1 MNPLMEVKRMIAYKG
16 FAPGLICR
24 GHQFVMGVNKTEK
37 ANCRQN
43 GFHCAENPLDCLTYY
58 SNLDQAEYYI
68 VNAGGDMDEDGD
80 DTKISCT
87 ELTILKKLTK
97 EDFFLHSLAFMAD
110 HPLREWS
117 SHVAKDRA
125 EACAGYA
132 VARGIDPVA
141 RGKKGDILAFAKE
154 DPAGK
159 NIIQIALAQVDGR
172 KVLPDTWYGTD
183 LTERKVA
190 LL

>member
-1 MNPLMEVKRMIAYKG
+1 MEVKRMIAYKG

-24 GHQFVMGVNKTEK
+24 GHQFVLGVNKTEK

>member
-1 MNPLMEVKRMIAYKG
+1 MIAYKG
-16 FAPGLICR
+16 FDPGLVCR
-24 GHQFVMGVNKTEK
+24 GYQFVMGLNKTEK

-43 GFHCAENPLDCLTYY
+43 GFHCAETPLDCLTYY
-58 SNLDQAEYYI
+58 PNMDQAEYYI
-68 VNAGGDMDEDGD
+68 VNAGGDIDEDGD

-117 SHVAKDRA
+117 SHVTKDRA
-125 EACAGYA
+125 EASAGYA
-132 VARGIDPVA
+132 VVRGIDPVA
-141 RGKKGDILAFAKE
+141 NGREKDILAFAKE
-154 DPAGK
+154 DPAGRT
-159 NIIQIALAQVDGR
+159 IIQIALAQVDGG
-172 KVLPDTWYGTD
+172 KVLPDTWYGTN
-183 LTERKVA
+183 LTERQVA

>member
-1 MNPLMEVKRMIAYKG
+1 MIAYKG

-24 GHQFVMGVNKTEK
+24 EYQFVMGLNKTEK

-58 SNLDQAEYYI
+58 PHMNQAEYYI
-68 VNAGGDMDEDGD
+68 VNAGGDIDEDGD

-97 EDFFLHSLAFMAD
+97 EDFFLHGLAFMAD

-117 SHVAKDRA
+117 SHVSKDKVSDGKLRETQTA
-125 EACAGYA
+125 NYFSNPYPIDCAVPSVNA
-132 VARGIDPVA
+132 
-141 RGKKGDILAFAKE
+141 
-154 DPAGK
+154 
-159 NIIQIALAQVDGR
+159 
-172 KVLPDTWYGTD
+172 
-183 LTERKVA
+183 
-190 LL
+190 

>member
-1 MNPLMEVKRMIAYKG
+1 MIAYKG

-24 GHQFVMGVNKTEK
+24 GYQFVLGLNKTEK
-37 ANCRQN
+37 ANCRHN

-58 SNLDQAEYYI
+58 PNMERAEYYI
-68 VNAGGDMDEDGD
+68 VNAGGDIDEDGN

-87 ELTILKKLTK
+87 ELTVLKKLTK
-97 EDFFLHSLAFMAD
+97 EDFFLHGLAFMAD

-117 SHVAKDRA
+117 CRVVKDKA
-125 EACAGYA
+125 EAAAGYA
-132 VARGIDPVA
+132 VVRGIDPVA

-154 DPAGK
+154 NPVNGH
-159 NIIQIALAQVDGR
+159 IIQIALAQVDGI
-172 KVLPDTWYGTD
+172 KVLSDIWYGAD
-183 LTERKVA
+183 LTEREVA